1 MPILPASNSH
11 DSFFKQAFGQQDYA
25 RSFLLST
32 LPAEIAQCLNLSVL
46 EPSPASFVDEN
57 LRQAHSDLLF
67 RTQLADGSDA
77 AVYLLFEHKSAADP
91 MTVFQ
96 MLRYILKINE
106 QRLRDQLDLC
116 CIIPLVVYHG
126 QNPWNAPT
134 SLRQLI
140 PVPDALAPFIPDFSL
155 QIMDLGQIQDTVFQ
169 GDPIFRAT
177 ILVFKYIMRPEIIEK
192 LFEIFKILRNTG
204 ELQLTDSVRLIL
216 NYLVSGS
223 DRVPSEILLQEIR
236 KGLSNNRES
245 IMPTIAEQWIE
256 EGRAEGLLAG
266 KLEGRLE
273 GRLEGKLEGRLEG
286 KLEGRIEGLSMGQL
300 IGSIRAYQEILG
312 MQPDTIE
319 LLNQQSLSQLAEL
332 EQQLRTQLGVSTVPR

>member
-1 MPILPASNSH
+1 M
-11 DSFFKQAFGQQDYA
+11 
-25 RSFLLST
+25 
-32 LPAEIAQCLNLSVL
+32 
-46 EPSPASFVDEN
+46 
-57 LRQAHSDLLF
+57 
-67 RTQLADGSDA
+67 
-77 AVYLLFEHKSAADP
+77 
-91 MTVFQ
+91 
-96 MLRYILKINE
+96 
-106 QRLRDQLDLC
+106 
-116 CIIPLVVYHG
+116 IPVVVYHG
-126 QNPWNAPT
+126 TNPWNAPV

-140 PVPDALAPFIPDFSL
+140 SVPPPLEPFVPDFSL
-155 QIMDLGQIQDTVFQ
+155 QIMDLGQIQDSEFQ
-169 GDPIFRAT
+169 GDAIFCAT

-273 GRLEGKLEGRLEG
+273 G
-286 KLEGRIEGLSMGQL
+286 LSMGQL

-319 LLNQQSLSQLAEL
+319 MLEQQSLSELAER
-332 EQQLRTQLGVSTVPR
+332 EQQLRIQFGL